1 MGFVLKKRGGGV
13 GGLKAEVGEILTLVT
28 LGGLLSLNGREE
40 EEGRRWWWEGLGEG
54 GEGRRLQKL
63 LTSRWR
69 QHCV

>member
-1 MGFVLKKRGGGV
+1 MGFVLKKNA

-28 LGGLLSLNGREE
+28 LGGLLSLNGREEEE